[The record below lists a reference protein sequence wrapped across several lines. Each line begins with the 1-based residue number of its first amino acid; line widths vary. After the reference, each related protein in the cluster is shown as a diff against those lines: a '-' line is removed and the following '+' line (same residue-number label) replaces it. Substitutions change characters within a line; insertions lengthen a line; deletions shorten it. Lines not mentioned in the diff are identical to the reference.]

1 MDRKKNESGVRLG
14 SKWWEGR
21 HEGSWKVYDKS
32 RCITVEVQ
40 IIAVPILLKNDPILL
55 AFPKLVPCSCTIV
68 TVIYHFMGDCSMSSS
83 VWLLRIAKRI
93 SNNFYLWPM
102 NFFTSYIPNSLY
114 LIVHCLALFQC
125 VLFKSFTFLYKRYRF
140 LGIWVQV
147 LSTEPYTSLTSLY
160 YL

>member
-1 MDRKKNESGVRLG
+1 MRLG

-68 TVIYHFMGDCSMSSS
+68 MVIYHFMGDCSRSSS
-83 VWLLRIAKRI
+83 VWLLRIVKRI
-93 SNNFYLWPM
+93 SNNFHLWPM

-114 LIVHCLALFQC
+114 SYDWDMLLRLIIKGCQKPDWCSSVGIEFQSC
-125 VLFKSFTFLYKRYRF
+125 KMKKF
-140 LGIWVQV
+140 
-147 LSTEPYTSLTSLY
+147 
-160 YL
+160 